1 MRIRSSAVRYRGV
14 IVLVTFVYMI
24 SRIPRV
30 FSYLM
35 LWTQQARQLQSERNQ
50 IAQASINV
58 KISESCLRDKV
69 FKIKKK
75 TFLEVLGMHES
86 KSPECKTGTLEH
98 Y

>member
-1 MRIRSSAVRYRGV
+1 
-14 IVLVTFVYMI
+14 
-24 SRIPRV
+24 
-30 FSYLM
+30 M

-75 TFLEVLGMHES
+75 KTFLEVLGMHES